1 MRCPFCGAEDSQVKD
16 SRPVEDGT
24 GVRRRR
30 LWGACGARFTTFER
44 VQLRDI
50 TVVKR
55 DGRRVPFDRDKLA
68 RSIAIATRKRGID
81 PERIERVVTA
91 IVRRIET
98 SGESELRTD
107 TLGDLV
113 LDILKE
119 LDEVAYVRFASVYKD
134 FATARDFE
142 AFIRE
147 LDRGADEDAAAA
159 RPLPPAPERR

>member
-30 LWGACGARFTTFER
+30 QCGACGARFTTFER

-98 SGESELRTD
+98 SGESEIRTE

-147 LDRGADEDAAAA
+147 LDRGADADEPSP
-159 RPLPPAPERR
+159 RPLPPDPQRR